1 MSVESYLSELMD
13 PAHEVTAAGL
23 TQLSGLVDDEERAF
37 QERWGELPTARR
49 HEIMGKLLELAD
61 DNVELDFGGVF
72 SHALS
77 DEEGSVRERAL
88 SGLWESDDRRL
99 IPLMVERLEHDMED
113 QVRAAAA
120 LGLGHFAA
128 LAEAGKLVER
138 DKERVF
144 QALMRS
150 LEDEDEPIAVRRR
163 ALESVASFRDPDLRE
178 WIRWG
183 YGHVDPFLRQSAL
196 FAMGRSCEA
205 EWLPYVYREMTSGDP
220 AMRFEAANAARE
232 TGKPEAVPHLAEM
245 VEDTDV
251 EVAYAALRAIGGIGG
266 AKARKFLRD
275 FIASA
280 EDEGSREAAEEA
292 LQILEVEYGDFSM
305 LKAER
310 GGVEMGSIGRSEPG
324 LDEPDP
330 DEIDLDEIDEIDDE
344 E

>member
-1 MSVESYLSELMD
+1 MSVEIFLSELMD
-13 PAHEVTAAGL
+13 PAHEVTSVGL
-23 TQLSGLVDDEERAF
+23 TQLSGLMDEDERAF
-37 QERWGELPTARR
+37 QERWGELPAPRR
-49 HEIMGKLLELAD
+49 HEVMGKLLELAD
-61 DNVELDFGGVF
+61 GNVELDFTGVF

-77 DEEGSVRERAL
+77 DEQGSVREQAL
-88 SGLWESDDRRL
+88 SGLWESDDRHL

-120 LGLGHFAA
+120 LGLGHFAV
-128 LAEAGKLVER
+128 LAEADKLVAR

-163 ALESVASFRDPDLRE
+163 ALESVASFRDPDVRE

-183 YGHVDPFLRQSAL
+183 YDHVDPFLRQSAL

-205 EWLPYVYREMTSGDP
+205 EWLPYVSREMTSGDP

-232 TGKPEAVPHLAEM
+232 MGEPEAVRYLVEM
-245 VEDTDV
+245 VDDPDV
-251 EVAYAALRAIGGIGG
+251 DVSYAALRAIGGIGG
-266 AKARKFLRD
+266 AKARSFLRA
-275 FIASA
+275 FLASA

-305 LKAER
+305 LNAGR
-310 GGVEMGSIGRSEPG
+310 GGVEMGSIGRP
-324 LDEPDP
+324 
-330 DEIDLDEIDEIDDE
+330 EIDANSIELDDIDDIDDE